1 METFGLITFMI
12 NPCLNNVTTDLLLV
26 AVFVFMTAGDVKTR

>member
-12 NPCLNNVTTDLLLV
+12 NPCLNKAPNDLLLV
-26 AVFVFMTAGDVKTR
+26 GVLVFMTAGDVKTR